1 MVFASSLTLE
11 QKKKLENIEKTCL
24 RIILQEM
31 YIGYPEACEMLAIL
45 PLTAR
50 REARML
56 SYAKKCVKHPTN
68 ARFFP
73 RNPNNNV
80 NPFIRE
86 REPFLVN
93 FVRTE
98 NYRKSTIPTCQRLL
112 NSYYGEHP
120 ERLGQQPRSPNW
132 EGARERPP
140 G

>member
-1 MVFASSLTLE
+1 
-11 QKKKLENIEKTCL
+11 
-24 RIILQEM
+24 
-31 YIGYPEACEMLAIL
+31 MLAIL

-93 FVRTE
+93 FARTE
-98 NYRKSTIPTCQRLL
+98 NYRKRTVPTCQRLL

-120 ERLGQQPRSPNW
+120 ERLGQQPRNPNW

>member
-1 MVFASSLTLE
+1 MAFASSLTLE
-11 QKKKLENIEKTCL
+11 QKKKLENMEKMCL

-31 YIGYPEACEMLAIL
+31 YIGYTEACEMLGIL
-45 PLTAR
+45 PISAR

-80 NPFIRE
+80 QTFIRD
-86 REPFLVN
+86 REPFFVN
-93 FVRTE
+93 FTRTE
-98 NYRKSTIPTCQRLL
+98 TYRNSTVPTCQRLL
-112 NSYYGEHP
+112 NWYYREHP
-120 ERLGQQPRSPNW
+120 ERLGQEPRSSNW
-132 EGARERPP
+132 AGARERHH